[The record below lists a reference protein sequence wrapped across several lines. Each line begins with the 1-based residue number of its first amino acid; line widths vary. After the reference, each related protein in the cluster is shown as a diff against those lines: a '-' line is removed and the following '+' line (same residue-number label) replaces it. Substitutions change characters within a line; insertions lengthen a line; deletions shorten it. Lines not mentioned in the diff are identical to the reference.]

1 MVNRAP
7 TPFALSLVRHN
18 LTASRDLS
26 TVVPAK
32 PRHKARIRASSTR
45 YGVAPS
51 RDPQT
56 LAAAAGRSGGW
67 DTSSVNELELVAMPK
82 ETY

>member
-1 MVNRAP
+1 
-7 TPFALSLVRHN
+7 
-18 LTASRDLS
+18 
-26 TVVPAK
+26 
-32 PRHKARIRASSTR
+32 
-45 YGVAPS
+45 VAPS